1 MPGHVKKG
9 GKQEADPDP
18 SPWLIVSNEMRNN
31 RSIITIIIT
40 RPKPAYGRQGLAG
53 SWGKNTDQAGTFWGA
68 LSVSLC
74 ASGAQLGYKL
84 IWKTN

>member
-31 RSIITIIIT
+31 RSIIAIIIIT
-40 RPKPAYGRQGLAG
+40 LGPLPPTYLGL
-53 SWGKNTDQAGTFWGA
+53 QLTF
-68 LSVSLC
+68 LR
-74 ASGAQLGYKL
+74 K
-84 IWKTN
+84 

>member
-31 RSIITIIIT
+31 RSIITIIIIT
-40 RPKPAYGRQGLAG
+40 RPCAADLLGAPTNVCEKVIILSLTGRP
-53 SWGKNTDQAGTFWGA
+53 N
-68 LSVSLC
+68 
-74 ASGAQLGYKL
+74 
-84 IWKTN
+84 

>member
-31 RSIITIIIT
+31 RSIITIIIIT
-40 RPKPAYGRQGLAG
+40 RPCAADLPG
-53 SWGKNTDQAGTFWGA
+53 DQTNVSEKVIIFVTHGETQLTF
-68 LSVSLC
+68 LR
-74 ASGAQLGYKL
+74 K
-84 IWKTN
+84 

>member
-31 RSIITIIIT
+31 RSIITIIIIT
-40 RPKPAYGRQGLAG
+40 RPCAADLLGAPTNVCEKVIIFVTHRETQL
-53 SWGKNTDQAGTFWGA
+53 TF
-68 LSVSLC
+68 LR
-74 ASGAQLGYKL
+74 K
-84 IWKTN
+84 

>member
-31 RSIITIIIT
+31 RSIITIIIIT
-40 RPKPAYGRQGLAG
+40 RPIAADLLGAPTNVSEKVIIFVTHGHTQL
-53 SWGKNTDQAGTFWGA
+53 TF
-68 LSVSLC
+68 LR
-74 ASGAQLGYKL
+74 K
-84 IWKTN
+84 